1 MYSLFNFLQY
11 FRRSVATISFIKWS
25 PYSFWFHAS
34 NATYLSDSPQPSLA
48 TCIKYNW
55 TCLLLLYFILQG
67 SNGNKIHIFYEGSG
81 DTTSEVAEPK
91 IQPCN
96 LNELTPDEQD
106 LVKLQIEQ
114 NKRGK
119 VNVGTQTDPVIVI
132 GPGDLLP
139 AINPIGSSA
148 VMAILAQIQDTL
160 TEMLENMKAL
170 CKDVQELNETADE
183 ILDNLCWIGRSMFK
197 DSLSWEYCGTN
208 QDKLKKNQETDK
220 PISDDKSCTTVDFS
234 WVIFWN
240 RCKCTSICYNVKND
254 VLFFKCTNMYSC
266 LMWNCIVSASCTL
279 YIKLVCLFYFVH
291 FYKICILKKRKNWQ
305 KLW

>member
-67 SNGNKIHIFYEGSG
+67 SKGNKIHIFYEGSG

-208 QDKLKKNQETDK
+208 QDKLKKIKKRTNQYLTTNHVQLILAESFSEIDVNVIVFATMLK
-220 PISDDKSCTTVDFS
+220 TMYCFSSVLICTLVLCGTALYQLHVH
-234 WVIFWN
+234 
-240 RCKCTSICYNVKND
+240 CTSNWCAYFI
-254 VLFFKCTNMYSC
+254 LFTFTKY
-266 LMWNCIVSASCTL
+266 A
-279 YIKLVCLFYFVH
+279 F
-291 FYKICILKKRKNWQ
+291 
-305 KLW
+305 